1 VIGTEGVI
9 ENTILSLSLLSV
21 SELEAFVELMFLA
34 AYTDGGV
41 NEAERESFRGQVIK
55 GTHGQLDAVLI
66 EQVLAYIEGIVV
78 GADREERLVAVR
90 DRLRDPRKRRA
101 ALVHAARVMLADG
114 VLGLDEVAFLRRAAV
129 VLGEPVE
136 VADAVLREAIE
147 GGPA

>member
-1 VIGTEGVI
+1 VVRTQGVI
-9 ENTILSLSLLSV
+9 ANTILSLSLLSV

-34 AYTDGGV
+34 AYTDGVV

-55 GTHGQLDAVLI
+55 GTHGQLDEALI
-66 EQVLAYIEGIVV
+66 GQVLEQIERIVV

-90 DRLRDPRKRRA
+90 DRLRDTRKRRA

-147 GGPA
+147 GDPA